1 MREYIQLQAINDIS
15 KVYFSDNNIYMAELG
30 TGSGKTKILLDSAF
44 EILKKTNKSVIISTY
59 SNQLVSQMK
68 AEAEKYNSLNISN
81 YSLDDIAIL
90 IGKSNYINPLV
101 VLSDDFLEEKQLN
114 KDILGQ
120 EKGIHQMIET
130 FQKQKFFLF

>member
-1 MREYIQLQAINDIS
+1 
-15 KVYFSDNNIYMAELG
+15 
-30 TGSGKTKILLDSAF
+30 
-44 EILKKTNKSVIISTY
+44 
-59 SNQLVSQMK
+59 MK

-114 KDILGQ
+114 KDEVEDFINTTDGLTSEFINKFHLETDLANLISYNEETNEDAPKLSSYINSIVNDKPKIYITNHMYLLVLYSFLV
-120 EKGIHQMIET
+120 EK
-130 FQKQKFFLF
+130 

>member
-114 KDILGQ
+114 KDEPDYGFGSEDLN
-120 EKGIHQMIET
+120 KWIEEN
-130 FQKQKFFLF
+130 L